1 MKQKN
6 LDTYNRCNNEVTN
19 KQITIMMT
27 LEDYIDYYEIDIEA
41 TEAMD
46 YLVELINEDLEI
58 AVQEQDY
65 KEAHRLQEII
75 EEYLT

>member
-1 MKQKN
+1 
-6 LDTYNRCNNEVTN
+6 
-19 KQITIMMT
+19 MMT

-46 YLVELINEDLEI
+46 YLVELINEDLEL

-65 KEAHRLQEII
+65 KEAHRLQQII